1 MGRSSCVTPCVTLCT
16 LAYAMALANLS
27 AVMAAEPAVAPAVDP
42 IRHMQAEA
50 QRSGRAS
57 WGHWGDQPDR
67 YASWS
72 NHSNRLVPVYTFGMT
87 LQSVT
92 GSKSVYRSA
101 EYLARLYGRVPDNTL
116 NPTANYCDQTDV
128 YRLQQEAVAAGKKR
142 IIVFVFDGMDWIT
155 TRTAAIAT
163 TGTVAYHEGRGTGLS
178 FQDYRGAQTDFGA
191 CVTSPANS
199 GTVFDVDAQ
208 AVHNP
213 GGTTAGGYDPL
224 LGGVSPW
231 DARRSLRYLVGH
243 SREQPHAVTD
253 SAAAATSLFT
263 GRKTY
268 NDAVNV
274 DVRGN
279 PVEPVA
285 VMLQRQGWAI
295 GVVSSVPIS
304 HATPACTYANNVSRD
319 DYQDIARDLFG
330 LKSISHKTD
339 PLPGVDVLIGGGF
352 GVDVKND
359 QGQGRNFEPGN
370 KYVADSTLQEIDSVV
385 GGRYRMALRTPGQS
399 GATVLAKA
407 AAEAVAG
414 KHRLFGFFGIPEGNL
429 PFQTADGDSSPVNAT
444 LESRDTQ
451 DALKK
456 KYSVGAPYTP
466 ADVTENPTLV
476 DMTRAALDVLGTSQ
490 RFWLMVEAG
499 DVDWACHANNIDN
512 CIGAIRSGDAAFQA
526 VVEWIERTDAWDTT
540 VVILTSD
547 HGHLF
552 VLTEPEAFATPD

>member
-1 MGRSSCVTPCVTLCT
+1 MGRSSCVRFF
-16 LAYAMALANLS
+16 ALACAMVPAGLS
-27 AVMAAEPAVAPAVDP
+27 SVMAAEPAVVLSVDP
-42 IRHMQAEA
+42 IRSMQAEA
-50 QRSGRAS
+50 QHSGRAS

-92 GSKSVYRSA
+92 GKNSVYRSA
-101 EYLARLYGRVPDNTL
+101 KDLARLYGRVPDNTL

-128 YRLQQEAVAAGKKR
+128 YRLQQEAVAAGKTR
-142 IIVFVFDGMDWIT
+142 IILLVFDGLDWTT

-163 TGTVAYHEGRGTGLS
+163 TGTVAYREGRGTGLS
-178 FQDYRGAQTDFGA
+178 FQDYRGAPTDFGA

-199 GTVFDVDAQ
+199 GTLFDVDAQ
-208 AVHNP
+208 AIHNP
-213 GGTTAGGYDPL
+213 GGTASGGYDPL
-224 LGGVSPW
+224 RGGVWPW
-231 DARRSLRYLVGH
+231 DAGGDLRYLMGR

-253 SAAAATSLFT
+253 SAASATSLFT

-268 NDAVNV
+268 NDAINV

-285 VMLQRQGWAI
+285 AMLQRQGWAI
-295 GVVSSVPIS
+295 GVVSSVPVS

-319 DYQDIARDLFG
+319 DYQDIARDLLG

-352 GVDVKND
+352 GVDVAND

-370 KYVADSTLQEIDSVV
+370 KYVADSTLQEIDSAV
-385 GGRYRMALRTPGQS
+385 GGRYQMALRTPGQS

-429 PFQTADGDSSPVNAT
+429 PFQTADGDVIPVNAPP
-444 LESRDTQ
+444 ESPDTQ

-456 KYSVGAPYTP
+456 KYSVGSPYTP
-466 ADVTENPTLV
+466 ADINENPTLA
-476 DMTRAALDVLGTSQ
+476 DMTRAALDVLGTKQ
-490 RFWLMVEAG
+490 RFWLMVEPG

-512 CIGAIRSGDAAFQA
+512 CIGAIRSGDAAFRA
-526 VVEWIERTDAWDTT
+526 VVEWIERTDTWNTT

-552 VLTEPEAFATPD
+552 VLTEPEAFVTPD